1 MKYIIILGDGM
12 ADEPIASLGNKTP
25 LQAAKTPSIDNLAMM
40 GRCGM
45 LDTIPTGFAP
55 GSEIANL
62 SVLGYDLNSVYEGR
76 GVLEAASM
84 GVEIEDDEIAMRCNL
99 ICIENGKIKSHSAG
113 HISTEEA
120 GELID
125 FLQKKLGDES
135 VSFYPGVSYRHLLKL
150 KSGNKHLKCTPPH
163 DVPGTPFS
171 SVMIQALTPEAQPTA
186 EFLNELIL
194 KSQDFLENHPIN
206 IQRASQGK
214 EKANSIWPW
223 SPGNRPQM
231 QRMTDIY
238 PIKSGSVISAVDLI
252 KGIGVYAGL
261 KNIDVEGATGLYT
274 TNYEG
279 KARAA
284 IEALKTDDF
293 VFLHIEA
300 SDEAGHEGDVQ
311 LKIKTIEYLDSRIVK
326 PILEELLTWHEPVT
340 IALLPDHPTPCAIRT
355 HTNTPVPFIIYRTDN
370 VPDKVVVYDEFSCQ
384 EGSYGLLKGSEF
396 IEEVIAP
403 PTSPK
408 GRL

>member
-1 MKYIIILGDGM
+1 M

-125 FLQKKLGDES
+125 FLQEKLGDES

-194 KSQDFLENHPIN
+194 KSQTLLENHPIN

-214 EKANSIWPW
+214 EKAISIWPW
-223 SPGNRPQM
+223 SPGNRPKM
-231 QRMTDIY
+231 QKMTDIY

-284 IEALKTDDF
+284 IEALRTDDF

-300 SDEAGHEGDVQ
+300 SDEAGHEGDVE

>member
-1 MKYIIILGDGM
+1 M

-150 KSGNKHLKCTPPH
+150 KSGKKHLKCTPPH
-163 DVPGTPFS
+163 DVPGTSFS

-206 IQRASQGK
+206 IKRASQGK

>member
-1 MKYIIILGDGM
+1 M

-293 VFLHIEA
+293 LFLHIEA

-370 VPDKVVVYDEFSCQ
+370 VPDKVVVYDEFSCM

>member
-163 DVPGTPFS
+163 DVPGTSFS

-403 PTSPK
+403 PTSPM